1 MKRTMLICVALSLWF
16 VLTVGCSEDE
26 GVKEEKQ
33 HVYGAMAVYNMANSM
48 LDVSIVTDGR
58 SNDFG
63 VLAADA
69 TATMGG
75 GRFELGKEL
84 KVVWIEN
91 FGKENATK
99 LEATFDTSQL
109 VDIADKIREVEF
121 VYIGDRKWKLRAYKA
136 LHRYDQD
143 LIREI
148 TSD

>member
-109 VDIADKIREVEF
+109 VDIADKIREVE
-121 VYIGDRKWKLRAYKA
+121 G
-136 LHRYDQD
+136 Q
-143 LIREI
+143 
-148 TSD
+148 